1 MHHREVSAEHAALEQ
16 RVLARFKEALA
27 EAPDE
32 YCCPDT
38 GFYCKRSD
46 WEKVIA
52 SIEHDGIP
60 TVEEMREMMKG
71 WGLDPSRVGL

>member
-1 MHHREVSAEHAALEQ
+1 MHHREVSAEHAAFEQ
-16 RVLARFKEALA
+16 RILKRFTEALA

-32 YCCPDT
+32 YRCPDT
-38 GFYCKRSD
+38 GFYSGRSD

-52 SIEHDGIP
+52 SIENEGIP

-71 WGLDPSRVGL
+71 WGLDPSRIGL

>member
-1 MHHREVSAEHAALEQ
+1 MHHREVSDEHAAFEQ
-16 RVLARFKEALA
+16 RVLAKFKEALA
-27 EAPDE
+27 GTPDE
-32 YCCPDT
+32 HRYPDS
-38 GFYCKRSD
+38 GFHWDRSD

-52 SIEHDGIP
+52 SIENDGIP

>member
-1 MHHREVSAEHAALEQ
+1 MHHREVSEEHAALEQ
-16 RVLARFKEALA
+16 RVLIRFKEALA
-27 EAPDE
+27 GAPDE
-32 YCCPDT
+32 YRYPDT
-38 GFYCKRSD
+38 GFYFKRSD

-52 SIEHDGIP
+52 SIEDDGIP

>member
-1 MHHREVSAEHAALEQ
+1 MHHRGVSDEHAAFEQ
-16 RVLARFKEALA
+16 RVLERFKEALA
-27 EAPDE
+27 GAPDE
-32 YCCPDT
+32 YRCPDT
-38 GFYCKRSD
+38 GFYCTRDD

-52 SIEHDGIP
+52 SIENDGIP